1 MNTTR
6 VFRQPVQ
13 IRVFGRTDTGRK
25 RSENQDSMLITDL
38 SGAADGGGYT
48 LDANPAPNTAAGELT
63 LGPKGLLLLVADG
76 MGGAA
81 AGGLASGMAVSAIE
95 DEMMKAPSVSSE
107 EESSAFAL
115 HLRRA
120 LEAANASIHGAAMKD
135 PSLRGM
141 GTTATLAGVLAD
153 TAYFAQVGDSRAY
166 IIRHGRAVQVTR
178 DQSVVQALVDAGTM
192 TEEEAERSEQSNR
205 ILQALGVAPTIQAVL
220 TYHTLRNDD
229 VILLC
234 SDGLTRVLR
243 KEEIGEMSTRITDV
257 AALCQELI
265 DLGNS
270 RGGPDN
276 ITVVAARV
284 TGGLPAAAETE
295 TVTRL
300 DYDAARLV

>member
-1 MNTTR
+1 MTTTR
-6 VFRQPVQ
+6 VFRQAVQ
-13 IRVFGRTDTGRK
+13 VQVFGRSDTGCK

-38 SGAADGGGYT
+38 SRAPEDGGYT
-48 LDANPAPNTAAGELT
+48 LDANPAPETAAGELT
-63 LGPKGLLLLVADG
+63 LGAKGLLLLVADG

-81 AGGLASGMAVSAIE
+81 AGGLASSMAVSAVE
-95 DEMMKAPSVSSE
+95 DEMMKSPSAE
-107 EESSAFAL
+107 GEDEGATFAL

-120 LEAANASIHGAAMKD
+120 LEAANTSIHSAAMRD
-135 PSLRGM
+135 ASLRGM
-141 GTTATLAGVLAD
+141 GTTATLAGLLGD

-166 IIRHGRAVQVTR
+166 IIRNGKAVQVTR

-229 VILLC
+229 VVLLC

-243 KEEIGEMSTRITDV
+243 KEEIGEMGTRITGI
-257 AALCQELI
+257 AALCRELI
-265 DLGNS
+265 ELGNA

-276 ITVVAARV
+276 ITVVAARIK
-284 TGGLPAAAETE
+284 TGLQAAAETDP
-295 TVTRL
+295 VTRL
-300 DYDAARLV
+300 AYDAARLV